1 MKKKRIGI
9 AKQMAVAAGFLFLW
23 WAPGV
28 TCAQNSAPAPAPLP
42 QMISPGAQP
51 RKGGPPPDDFAGL
64 TYTPE
69 QQAKIDQIRQTTR
82 QHIDTVM
89 KDEKLA
95 PEAKEAMVT
104 GYHRIE
110 AQEMFQVL
118 TPEQQKEVRKKALAR
133 RAAEQQAQQQK
144 KQNSPPTP
152 H

>member
-1 MKKKRIGI
+1 MKKKGM
-9 AKQMAVAAGFLFLW
+9 AKQVAVAAGFLFLW

-28 TCAQNSAPAPAPLP
+28 TCAQNSAPAPAPIP
-42 QMISPGAQP
+42 QMISPVAQP
-51 RKGGPPPDDFAGL
+51 KRGGSPQDDFAGL
-64 TYTPE
+64 TYTAE
-69 QQAKIDQIRQTTR
+69 EQAKIDQIRQTAKQR
-82 QHIDTVM
+82 IDVVM
-89 KDEKLA
+89 KDEKLD
-95 PEAKEAMVT
+95 PQTKEAMVN
-104 GYHRIE
+104 GYQRIE

>member
-1 MKKKRIGI
+1 MKKKVM
-9 AKQMAVAAGFLFLW
+9 AKQVAVAAGFLFLW
-23 WAPGV
+23 WAPEV
-28 TCAQNSAPAPAPLP
+28 TCAQNSAPAPAPIP

-51 RKGGPPPDDFAGL
+51 RKGGPPPYDFAGL

-82 QHIDTVM
+82 QHIDTVR

-95 PEAKEAMVT
+95 PEAKEAMVN

-110 AQEMFQVL
+110 AQEMFKVL

-133 RAAEQQAQQQK
+133 RAAEQQAQAQR
-144 KQNSPPTP
+144 KQNGPPTP

>member
-1 MKKKRIGI
+1 MKKERI
-9 AKQMAVAAGFLFLW
+9 AKQAAVAAGFLFLV
-23 WAPGV
+23 WAPEL
-28 TCAQNSAPAPAPLP
+28 TCAQNSAPAPTPTP

-51 RKGGPPPDDFAGL
+51 KRGGPPPDDFAGL

-69 QQAKIDQIRQTTR
+69 QQAKIDQIRQTTK

-104 GYHRIE
+104 GYQRIE

-118 TPEQQKEVRKKALAR
+118 TPEQQKEVRKKAAAR
-133 RAAEQQAQQQK
+133 RAAQQQAQQQR
-144 KQNSPPTP
+144 QNRPPTP
-152 H
+152 Q